1 MASSNQA
8 VNCGKLLTA
17 ICWLSCMVG
26 VARCQASSAGAPAL
40 LPAAKQENSAPQ
52 AVKTNI
58 KTIYV
63 IPSSHWDLGFFAP
76 PDEVLPLLKP
86 HLDQVIAD
94 AKADPEFRWTIES
107 VWQIREWL
115 SRTKDPKEIQEFVD
129 LVKKGQIQV
138 SAVFGSMHSEF
149 LDAETLNRIVY
160 DERAIAKQLG
170 IHTDLAMMDDV
181 PGFTLRLPQVLAGS
195 GVNYFVTGSNL
206 FLFGGTT
213 VSPAHVP
220 FYWQAPDGSRVLTW
234 QTQSRF
240 GGYTEALADY
250 YLDPLALEPYTKEHF
265 YPKEWEGLPRL
276 EIMQR
281 GVDKLLK
288 KYGDAAYP
296 YDAVMVMFLHD
307 FLPPAQEKDS
317 MLPGIREWNASGRL
331 PRIVMATPAEFFQH
345 IESTYGN
352 NFPVYSG
359 DWSGLW
365 SEVKTN
371 SPQISA
377 AIRWTQDQAP
387 VAEMLWSL
395 LTFKEGISYPAGNFE
410 TARLNVL
417 KYDEHSGAA
426 QVGWPK
432 LMSRAEIDLQNK
444 EYADYG
450 REARKEIELL
460 IADGM
465 QALFSQTNDAAPAD
479 NVVVFNSASWNRDG
493 TVTIDVPEGQEVQI
507 RDLSTQQ
514 IASAQQDAPGKW
526 SFLATDVPG
535 AGYRT
540 YALKSFPIQRNVR
553 AKAKLP
559 VSELEND
566 YYRVRLRESDAAV
579 ISLFDKEI
587 GIDLVDPKSPE
598 TFNALSRWNP
608 VGVLATPTGKAEI
621 TREDGPVYSRL
632 IVRRPGSCWP
642 ETRITLPKHEKRI
655 EFTNTVDRTRMPYV
669 ASLQP
674 GEYYSFD
681 FPIKLD
687 GPASIWVEDGS
698 GYHQI
703 PDDYLPG
710 ARTDAA
716 APQHSL
722 ILSGNASGKKVS
734 IVLVQ
739 RESFFDYLPGL
750 PGAKGPGKFLNV
762 IRALALR
769 KQDQGD
775 TRDLGMV
782 NFANMEPGFDDRRLD
797 FSFAVTS
804 IEGPPGFSA
813 NYEAAAGF
821 DIPLVSA
828 RLLPHNAP
836 AKPVGSFFSLN
847 PRNVV
852 ITTFKPSTDGHP
864 DHYTLRLQEIGG
876 ENTEVQIRTPL
887 QVSEAA
893 RTNLTEDELLGSIPL
908 PLKVA
913 MTAHET
919 VTLRLTIP
927 HKSKTRSNRWWE
939 WEQ

>member
-1 MASSNQA
+1 MACSIENAGSRI
-8 VNCGKLLTA
+8 VLTFF
-17 ICWLSCMVG
+17 CWLGCLAGSAMG
-26 VARCQASSAGAPAL
+26 QTPGPGTSQVAQAAS
-40 LPAAKQENSAPQ
+40 PQ
-52 AVKTNI
+52 SI

-76 PDEVLPLLKP
+76 PEEVLPLLKP

-115 SRTKDPKEIQEFVD
+115 ARTKDPKEIQDFVD

-138 SAVFGSMHSEF
+138 SAVFGSMHTEF
-149 LDAETLNRIVY
+149 MGAETLDRIAY
-160 DERAIAKQLG
+160 DAKALEKQLG
-170 IHTDLAMMDDV
+170 IKTDFAMMDDV
-181 PGFTLRLPQVLAGS
+181 PGFTLCLPQVLAGS
-195 GVNYFVTGSNL
+195 GVKYFVTGSNL

-213 VSPAHVP
+213 LSPGHVP

-250 YLDPLALEPYTKEHF
+250 YLDPPALEPYTKEHF

-288 KYGDAAYP
+288 KYADAGYP
-296 YDAVMVMFLHD
+296 YDAAMVLFLHD
-307 FLPPAQEKDS
+307 FLPPSQEKDS
-317 MLPGIREWNASGRL
+317 LLPGIREWNASGRQ
-331 PRIVMATPAEFFQH
+331 PRIVVATPAEFFQH
-345 IESTYGN
+345 IESTYGDK
-352 NFPVYSG
+352 FPVYSG

-377 AIRWTQDQAP
+377 AVRWTQDHAP

-395 LTFKEGISYPAGNFE
+395 LTFREGTSYPAGNFE
-410 TARLNVL
+410 SARLDVL

-432 LMSRAEIDLQNK
+432 LMSRAEVDLQNK
-444 EYADYG
+444 EYAQYALDSQSD
-450 REARKEIELL
+450 IEHL
-460 IADGM
+460 ITAGM
-465 QALFSQTNDAAPAD
+465 QTLFSQTSEAPAAD
-479 NVVVFNSASWNRDG
+479 NVVVFNPASWNRDG
-493 TVTIDVPEGQEVQI
+493 TVTVDVPDGQSVRV
-507 RDLSTQQ
+507 RDVATQQ
-514 IASAQQDAPGKW
+514 VATGQRIAPGQWAFFAK
-526 SFLATDVPG
+526 DVPG
-535 AGYRT
+535 SGYRT
-540 YALKSFPIQRNVR
+540 YALEFSRGEASAHKEKEAAGV
-553 AKAKLP
+553 
-559 VSELEND
+559 ELENR
-566 YYRVRLRESDAAV
+566 YYRLRVRDSDGAV
-579 ISLFDKEI
+579 VSLLDKQVGAE
-587 GIDLVDPKSPE
+587 LVDPKSPE
-598 TFNALSRWNP
+598 KFNALDRWNTSGMLP
-608 VGVLATPTGKAEI
+608 APAGKAEI
-621 TREDGPVYSRL
+621 TREDGPLFSSL
-632 IVRRPGSCWP
+632 IVRRPGSFWP
-642 ETRITLPKHEKRI
+642 ETRITLPNSEKRV
-655 EFTNTVDRTRMPYV
+655 EFTNVLDRTRMPYV

-681 FPIKLD
+681 FPVKFD
-687 GPASIWVEDGS
+687 SPANVWVEDGA

-703 PDDYLPG
+703 PEDYLPG

-722 ILSGNASGKKVS
+722 ILAGDSGGKKVS
-734 IVLVQ
+734 IVLAQ

-762 IRALALR
+762 VRALALR
-769 KQDQGD
+769 KQDEGD

-782 NFANMEPGFDDRRLD
+782 NFENLEPGFEGVPLR
-797 FSFAVTS
+797 FSFALTS
-804 IEGPPGFSA
+804 TAGAPNFTQG
-813 NYEAAAGF
+813 YEAAIALNV
-821 DIPLVSA
+821 PLIAV
-828 RLLPHNAP
+828 RLLPHTAP
-836 AKPVGSFFSLN
+836 AKATGTFFSLN
-847 PRNVV
+847 VRNVV
-852 ITTFKPSTDGHP
+852 ITAFKPSADGNP

-876 ENTEVQIRTPL
+876 QAGEVEIATPL

-893 RTNLTEDELLGSIPL
+893 HTNLTEDQVLGAQPL
-908 PLKVA
+908 PLNIAVG
-913 MTAHET
+913 AHQT